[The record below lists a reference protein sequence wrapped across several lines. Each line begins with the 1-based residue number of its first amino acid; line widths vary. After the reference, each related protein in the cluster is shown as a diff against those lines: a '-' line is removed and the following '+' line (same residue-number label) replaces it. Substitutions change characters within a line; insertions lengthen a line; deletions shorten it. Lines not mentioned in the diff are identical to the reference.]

1 MVILYRKTNFRH
13 RNIDS
18 KQASSVRL
26 SYNGKPKSKYTTNC
40 YVFFFFPS
48 KKTLNQISPAQGNT
62 PSAIYQ
68 PDYTQKLVAVLLYA
82 PCYQC
87 DNGPA
92 LTPAIKAGLHA
103 TYYSDLKAFI

>member
-18 KQASSVRL
+18 KQAILSVSHIMESPSQSTL
-26 SYNGKPKSKYTTNC
+26 QIATFC
-40 YVFFFFPS
+40 FFFPS